1 MKADGAHHGQSQE
14 EPNFVTDN
22 SSLKKKNNYIFTVK
36 TNGLPGRCGDRM
48 PPVLLYFV
56 TVRGFLAQTSKSGI
70 QLTALNGV
78 NSACAKGAH
87 PDSRNSK

>member
-1 MKADGAHHGQSQE
+1 MKAHRSQSQE
-14 EPNFVTDN
+14 EPDCVTDN
-22 SSLKKKNNYIFTVK
+22 SSIKKKKPYIFTVK
-36 TNGLPGRCGDRM
+36 TNGLPGLRGDWM

-56 TVRGFLAQTSKSGI
+56 TLRGFLAQTSKSGI

-87 PDSRNSK
+87 PDSRNSE